1 MIQKIDERCTE
12 KSVMTTADAFDIYE
26 NLLQQYNIEDT
37 REINTKMKW
46 IRKIIV
52 DELPDIEIQK
62 PMKVKDPI
70 QLIRKEMIRVLVD
83 DVRNSPQLQEQ
94 DQREDEKA
102 DEMLSAAA
110 DLRQEVKTFLKSN
123 LF

>member
-1 MIQKIDERCTE
+1 MIQNIDERGTE

-26 NLLQQYNIEDT
+26 NLLQQYSIEDT
-37 REINTKMKW
+37 REINTKKKW

-62 PMKVKDPI
+62 PMKVRDPR

-94 DQREDEKA
+94 DQHEDKKA
-102 DEMLSAAA
+102 DLS
-110 DLRQEVKTFLKSN
+110 
-123 LF
+123 